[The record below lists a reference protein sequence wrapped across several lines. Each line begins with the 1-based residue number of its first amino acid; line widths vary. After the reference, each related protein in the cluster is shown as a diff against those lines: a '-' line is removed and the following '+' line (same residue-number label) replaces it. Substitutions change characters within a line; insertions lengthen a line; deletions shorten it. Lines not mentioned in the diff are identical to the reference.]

1 MRTPRAIAQEM
12 VKAMDAA
19 MKQVWDA
26 EPKKESD
33 EGLKRQVFAHIC
45 NNYARRGGLLNG
57 EKQAPDG

>member
-1 MRTPRAIAQEM
+1 MRSPRSVAQDM

-33 EGLKRQVFAHIC
+33 EGLKRQVFAHVC
-45 NNYARRGGLLNG
+45 NNYARRGGLYG
-57 EKQAPDG
+57 ATKVTD